1 MDESEPPFPP
11 NELSLLP
18 ASDWKPAVI
27 DPPPAYSPADSPAD
41 LAKSDKIVAPARQ
54 RQSEL
59 WQNGLPNGPAVVV
72 YDGNEEEVS
81 RGFLIALRAMGVA
94 GLEQPPEPAKP
105 AGARAKP

>member
-1 MDESEPPFPP
+1 MDESEPPFPY
-11 NELSLLP
+11 ELSLRP

-27 DPPPAYSPADSPAD
+27 DASPAD
-41 LAKSDKIVAPARQ
+41 LAKSDKFVASERQ

-59 WQNGLPNGPAVVV
+59 WRNDLPNGPAVVV
-72 YDGNEEEVS
+72 YYGDEEEVS